1 MQNNGRVLLV
11 RTFVFGSLLH
21 NRKLSIT
28 FGVQQKGVAHEML
41 LSQIHSDPL
50 ECFHSAYI
58 QPSSKSRKVHIFSF
72 QMYNKIL
79 ESFFNSSADGYY
91 FQYCVIITM
100 TQNSSRCGSLFSV
113 AILLSMC
120 YCFDLLRL
128 LRKPRRFPG
137 LLDLRATMSKYF
149 EAGKPRWP
157 GNVEV
162 IAIGFPDVWKKDKI
176 LEVLVNLLVCV
187 SDVSSAPCS
196 SFM

>member
-128 LRKPRRFPG
+128 LRKPRRFPCR
-137 LLDLRATMSKYF
+137 LVLRAT
-149 EAGKPRWP
+149 RWAN
-157 GNVEV
+157 GFRSGY
-162 IAIGFPDVWKKDKI
+162 IA
-176 LEVLVNLLVCV
+176 
-187 SDVSSAPCS
+187 SSASKRVVPRLNKEQPRFRS
-196 SFM
+196 KWVWSVGRRWL